1 MSKFNL
7 AGVEMPVQMTPLA
20 DASAQGRLEIVQA
33 LVENKA
39 EVNALSEV
47 SLISF
52 QMSYYVSFHIFLP
65 FTFHLQNAFPPIAF
79 AVLGGH
85 TNVVE
90 YLLKQNDLD
99 ASLIGVS

>member
-52 QMSYYVSFHIFLP
+52 QMSYYVSFQIFLLFLSICRMP
-65 FTFHLQNAFPPIAF
+65 FPP
-79 AVLGGH
+79 LH
-85 TNVVE
+85 LL
-90 YLLKQNDLD
+90 YLED
-99 ASLIGVS
+99 IPM